1 MHIYVPVMDRFT
13 DVMQYQISSFQINQK
28 IFSIS
33 FARLSKSRKVHKNP
47 LQTHKNVAPQTY
59 FLQLLQSSTQNLLA
73 VPKSRL
79 MTNGSDFSKTQ
90 LPLELRRVLP
100 CESPAVFLH
109 FPLARGKGA
118 LGPLLSAP
126 AGASKRETTTSNL
139 AESMA
144 YGDRSFSM
152 GAP

>member
-90 LPLELRRVLP
+90 LLLELWRVLS
-100 CESPAVFLH
+100 CKSPVVFLH

-126 AGASKRETTTSNL
+126 AGASKRETPTSNL
-139 AESMA
+139 AESTA